1 MNLSKPHIPS
11 QKARMAGEAPKKLL
25 VLDLNGTLIFR
36 NKNSSNSRTAYPRP
50 YLKSFLEYLLQKEE
64 EGNVDGLGQWSV
76 FVWSSAQPHN
86 VRGMLEST
94 FDSKHIEGL
103 WDTEGP
109 DKMAS
114 AFVKGKVLG
123 VWARDKMG
131 LSEQDYGTCGL
142 YPALDVSDLML
153 R

>member
-11 QKARMAGEAPKKLL
+11 MKARIAAEAPKKLL

-64 EGNVDGLGQWSV
+64 EGNSNGLGRWSV
-76 FVWSSAQPHN
+76 FIWSSAQPHN

-94 FDSKHIEGL
+94 FDPRHIDGL

-114 AFVKGKVLG
+114 AYVKGKVLG

-131 LSEQDYGTCGL
+131 LTSHEYGMSSLST
-142 YPALDVSDLML
+142 PADSSI
-153 R
+153 